1 MSKPTE
7 SASSPVVPKKFLA
20 AFIMVTLLFPLWGF
34 ANDITNPMVAAFKKI
49 LLISNF
55 ESSLVQAAFYGGY
68 CFMAIPAALFI
79 KRFSYKSGILVGLA
93 LYSAAALFF
102 PVAGQMMSFNLF
114 LLAYFIM
121 TCGLSF
127 LETTANPY
135 VLSMG
140 AQDTATRRLNLAQAF
155 NPMGS
160 LTGMF
165 VAMTFILANL
175 ASISHDSEIA
185 PILAKEAQTK
195 IETIVTSDSS
205 DSEKWE
211 QIGEE
216 GVASWVTRSADITTA
231 LEAKTPVNW
240 DNVLT
245 SLTSDHQRLAKIL
258 VVINN
263 TESTDAE
270 KWTSIQKQSLLGSI
284 NDVDKGK
291 IETKIGKGKEVNW
304 ENTPLLDGSPDE
316 EQARTLISQVDQ
328 SKWKSI
334 QQGDL
339 NVLQGPYFAIGIVV
353 AIFFFIFLFTK
364 LPTSHSE
371 DDKSLH
377 LGATLSR
384 LFSNSNY
391 VGGVV
396 AQAFYVGA
404 QIMCWTFIIQYAG
417 NELDMRATTAQG
429 YNIVAMIIFVS
440 SRFICTFLLKY
451 VSPGS
456 LLAVLAVGGGTLV
469 SGAIFIQGMPGLYCL
484 VGVSACMSLMFPT
497 IYGIALDGLG
507 DDAKLGAAGLIV
519 AIGGG
524 CLMPPLQA
532 SIMDKDAFELGF
544 MTLSSTRVSFMLPL
558 ICFVVIAIYG
568 YLAHKKHHGEVA

>member
-1 MSKPTE
+1 
-7 SASSPVVPKKFLA
+7 
-20 AFIMVTLLFPLWGF
+20 
-34 ANDITNPMVAAFKKI
+34 MVAAFKKI

-102 PVAGQMMSFNLF
+102 PVAGQMMSFNAF

-175 ASISHDSEIA
+175 ASVSHDSEIA
-185 PILAKEAQTK
+185 PILAEKAQTK
-195 IETIVTSDSS
+195 IETITQSSADDNAKWKQISDM
-205 DSEKWE
+205 
-211 QIGEE
+211 
-216 GVASWVTRSADITTA
+216 GVSSWVTTSDDVTKA
-231 LEAKTPVNW
+231 LDAGTPVDW
-240 DNVLT
+240 KSVLT
-245 SLTSDHQRLAKIL
+245 SIKTDHQRIAKVL
-258 VVINN
+258 SVINS
-263 TESTDAE
+263 TETTDAE
-270 KWTSIQKQSLLGSI
+270 KWTAIQKKNLLGKI
-284 NDVDKGK
+284 ADTEKQK
-291 IETKIGKGKEVNW
+291 IEASIGKGKEVNW
-304 ENTPLLDGSPDE
+304 ENTPLLDGSPNE
-316 EQARTLISQVDQ
+316 EQARTLISEVDQ

-339 NVLQGPYFAIGIVV
+339 DVLQGPYFAIGIVV
-353 AIFFFIFLFTK
+353 AVFFLIFVFTK
-364 LPTSHSE
+364 LPTSESE

-377 LGATLSR
+377 LGPTLSR

-391 VGGVV
+391 VGGVI

-429 YNIVAMIIFVS
+429 YNIVAMVIFVS

-456 LLAVLAVGGGTLV
+456 LLAVLAVGGGALV
-469 SGAIFIQGMPGLYCL
+469 LGAIFIQGMTGLYSL

-507 DDAKLGAAGLIV
+507 DDAKLGAAGLIM

-532 SIMDKDAFELGF
+532 SIMDKDAFNFGSF
-544 MTLSSTRVSFMLPL
+544 TLSSTRVSFALPL

-568 YLAHKKHHGEVA
+568 YLAHKKHHGEA

>member
-1 MSKPTE
+1 MSQSPVSTP
-7 SASSPVVPKKFLA
+7 SPVVPKKFLA
-20 AFIMVTLLFPLWGF
+20 AFIMVTILFPLWGF

-102 PVAGQMMSFNLF
+102 PVAGQMMSFNAF

-175 ASISHDSEIA
+175 ASVSHDSEIA
-185 PILAKEAQTK
+185 PILAEKAQAK
-195 IETIVTSDSS
+195 IETITQSNAD
-205 DSEKWE
+205 DNAKWK
-211 QIGEE
+211 QIGDM
-216 GVASWVTRSADITTA
+216 GVASWVTTSGDVTKA
-231 LEAKTPVNW
+231 LDAGTPVDW
-240 DNVLT
+240 KNVVT
-245 SLTSDHQRLAKIL
+245 HIKTDHQRLAKVL
-258 VVINN
+258 TVINS
-263 TESTDAE
+263 TETTDAE
-270 KWTSIQKQSLLGSI
+270 KWTSIQKQNLLGKLDDSE
-284 NDVDKGK
+284 KQK
-291 IETKIGKGKEVNW
+291 IEATIGKGKEVNW

-316 EQARTLISQVDQ
+316 EQARTLISEVDQ

-339 NVLQGPYFAIGIVV
+339 DVLQGPYFAIGIVV
-353 AIFFFIFLFTK
+353 AVFFLIFLFTK
-364 LPTSHSE
+364 LPTSDSE

-377 LGATLSR
+377 LGPTLSR

-391 VGGVV
+391 VGGVI

-417 NELDMRATTAQG
+417 SELDMRATTAQG
-429 YNIVAMIIFVS
+429 YNIIAMIIFVS

-451 VSPGS
+451 ISPGS

-469 SGAIFIQGMPGLYCL
+469 LGAIFIQGMTGLYSL

-507 DDAKLGAAGLIV
+507 DDAKLGAAGLIM

-532 SIMDKDAFELGF
+532 SIMDKDAFDFGSF
-544 MTLSSTRVSFMLPL
+544 TISSTRVSFVLPL

-568 YLAHKKHHGEVA
+568 YLAHKKHHGEAS